1 MTLYSSGLITCR
13 VEREETVRT
22 CVGCCIEWYE
32 QQVGLVLKTPMEDLV
47 KMLDWNWFRQRA
59 VARGDVEGGDQIVLT
74 SQAPIGRRFNPMLG
88 LLSLFFFFL
97 DLICIAHIT

>member
-1 MTLYSSGLITCR
+1 MCYGSSCLTCFNRVVRECVMTLYSSGLITCR

-59 VARGDVEGGDQIVLT
+59 VARGDVEGG
-74 SQAPIGRRFNPMLG
+74 
-88 LLSLFFFFL
+88 
-97 DLICIAHIT
+97 